1 MELVEVENDMK
12 YRVKVK
18 GGVSVFHDKELAEKC
33 AKKNKTKVEEIKT
46 DDEQMQSFA
55 EDLQAT
61 DSGHRPS

>member
-1 MELVEVENDMK
+1 LELVEVETNMK

-55 EDLQAT
+55 EDLRAT

>member
-1 MELVEVENDMK
+1 MRYDYLVHPTLHLGCALE
-12 YRVKVK
+12 
-18 GGVSVFHDKELAEKC
+18 AEQ
-33 AKKNKTKVEEIKT
+33 NKT

>member
-1 MELVEVENDMK
+1 MELVEVESDMN

-18 GGVSVFHDKELAEKC
+18 GGVSVFHDKELADKC

>member
-1 MELVEVENDMK
+1 MELVEIENNMK
-12 YRVKVK
+12 YRVKVR
-18 GGVSVFHDKELAEKC
+18 GGVSVFHDKELADKC
-33 AKKNKTKVEEIKT
+33 AEKNKTKVEEIKT